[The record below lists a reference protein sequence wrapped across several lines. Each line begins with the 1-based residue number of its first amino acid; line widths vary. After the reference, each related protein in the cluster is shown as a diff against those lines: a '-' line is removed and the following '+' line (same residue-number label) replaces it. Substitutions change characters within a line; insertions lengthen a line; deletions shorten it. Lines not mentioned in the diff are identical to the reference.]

1 MYRASPTDGL
11 AWVTG
16 ASSGIGRAVAIELA
30 RRGYL
35 VAATARRATELE
47 ALAATSPRIF
57 SFPGDVTDRAG
68 IAALARKAEA
78 AHGPIA
84 LAFVNAAI
92 YLPAERDRFDADLIG
107 RTFETN
113 VGGTVNCLEP
123 VLAAM
128 EKRGRGQVAITSS
141 LAGYGGIPGSLA
153 YGSTKAALIYMAE
166 ALRLTYAPAGLTIQ
180 IRDDG
185 AGHGFR
191 HAFHH
196 RRGGGGQAD
205 LRRFREG
212 RLRNRL
218 PPPARL
224 CFQGRLSFALC
235 AVFPADGARDA
246 AGAAGS
252 LMFYI
257 CNCAAY
263 SAVTPQQ
270 DHAAQPRQKPDP
282 KGNGDVGGFLGAI
295 FLPPALRANALRQKG
310 SDAGQIYANQVHQKQ
325 GQRAD
330 GPLRMADEQQP
341 ERHQRR
347 QQGHRHHHANHRGR
361 HARRERQSAGGA

>member
-180 IRDDG
+180 IVNPGFVRTAMTEQVTDFDMPFIIDAAAAAKRICDG
-185 AGHGFR
+185 FE
-191 HAFHH
+191 
-196 RRGGGGQAD
+196 RGGFEIAFP
-205 LRRFREG
+205 RRLAYVFKAAC
-212 RLRNRL
+212 LL
-218 PPPARL
+218 PYALFFPLMAR
-224 CFQGRLSFALC
+224 A
-235 AVFPADGARDA
+235 
-246 AGAAGS
+246 
-252 LMFYI
+252 
-257 CNCAAY
+257 
-263 SAVTPQQ
+263 T
-270 DHAAQPRQKPDP
+270 
-282 KGNGDVGGFLGAI
+282 
-295 FLPPALRANALRQKG
+295 
-310 SDAGQIYANQVHQKQ
+310 
-325 GQRAD
+325 
-330 GPLRMADEQQP
+330 
-341 ERHQRR
+341 RR
-347 QQGHRHHHANHRGR
+347 
-361 HARRERQSAGGA
+361 ARRDL